1 MNFVFAIALL
11 VIAYVITALT
21 MPRPKN
27 NDAKAA
33 TLKDFNFPV
42 PDEGTAQAIVFGD
55 CWTQDWQV
63 LWYGNLR
70 SEEIRSGGGGK
81 K

>member
-11 VIAYVITALT
+11 IVSAIITALLT
-21 MPRPKN
+21 PRPKN
-27 NDAKAA
+27 TNAIAS
-33 TLKDFNFPV
+33 TLKDFQFPV

-70 SEEIRSGGGGK
+70 TTEIHAAHSGK

>member
-11 VIAYVITALT
+11 IISYAITALLT
-21 MPRPKN
+21 PRPKN

-33 TLKDFNFPV
+33 TLKDFSFPV
-42 PDEGTAQAIVFGD
+42 PDEGAAQAIVFGD

-63 LWYGNLR
+63 LWFGNLR